1 MDTPRRVVLVT
12 GCSKGGIG
20 HVLCVQTLQPAT

>member
-1 MDTPRRVVLVT
+1 MSDTAKTVVLIT

-20 HVLCVQTLQPAT
+20 FSLYVHARR